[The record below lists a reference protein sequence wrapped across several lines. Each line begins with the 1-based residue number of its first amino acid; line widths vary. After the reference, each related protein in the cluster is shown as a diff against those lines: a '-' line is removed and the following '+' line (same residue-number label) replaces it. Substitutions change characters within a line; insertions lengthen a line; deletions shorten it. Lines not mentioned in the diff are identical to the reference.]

1 MWSSPTAKSTEKNP
15 TRVTGKVKFA
25 NFGGQLDGKNNELKT
40 NLKLSEWMSYPKS
53 QMESCLVCKKRIT
66 KRPISQQKA
75 NLWNILEAL
84 APSGR
89 YKRIFQEAFRK

>member
-1 MWSSPTAKSTEKNP
+1 MWSSPTAKSTEKKP

-53 QMESCLVCKKRIT
+53 QMESCLVCKKE
-66 KRPISQQKA
+66 
-75 NLWNILEAL
+75 L
-84 APSGR
+84 PSHP
-89 YKRIFQEAFRK
+89 YPNKKLIYETF